1 MVPVVVVDTD
11 EMLHHKWEGMVGDR
25 NGNLEAASSVAT
37 TYHTCLSR
45 DLLGLICAVR
55 GLQRLAVLRLVIV
68 PRTLD
73 NSSSE
78 CQASP
83 SRPTV
88 MVYYIKYKHE
98 ARPA

>member
-25 NGNLEAASSVAT
+25 NGNSEAASSMAT

-45 DLLGLICAVR
+45 ALLGLICAVR
-55 GLQRLAVLRLVIV
+55 GLQRLAMLRPVV
-68 PRTLD
+68 VSQTLD

-78 CQASP
+78 
-83 SRPTV
+83 
-88 MVYYIKYKHE
+88 
-98 ARPA
+98 